1 MFTARMLW
9 VYDVG
14 STVTIDL
21 QLFTSNQK
29 RSKVKH
35 EEKHNIK
42 YAFLEY
48 IRAIQKLFVNN
59 FPGVISI
66 LTANCINQFFEKKKL
81 TVVAKYDVH

>member
-29 RSKVKH
+29 RSKVKLK
-35 EEKHNIK
+35 EKHTTK
-42 YAFLEY
+42 YTFLEY
-48 IRAIQKLFVNN
+48 IRATQKLFVNY
-59 FPGVISI
+59 FPGATSI
-66 LTANCINQFFEKKKL
+66 LTTNFIN
-81 TVVAKYDVH
+81 